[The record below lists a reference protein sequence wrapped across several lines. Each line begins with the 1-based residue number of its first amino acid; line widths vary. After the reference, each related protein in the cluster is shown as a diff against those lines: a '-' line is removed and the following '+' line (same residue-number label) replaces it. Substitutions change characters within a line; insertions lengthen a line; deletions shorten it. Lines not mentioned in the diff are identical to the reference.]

1 MKAFPLKAVNKFDDS
16 EGMDLRDYFA
26 AQALTGAQIW
36 DIEII
41 EEEPLAIIRIF
52 FNENEDDYIE
62 INAEYMQMLYISP
75 KPTKLH

>member
-1 MKAFPLKAVNKFDDS
+1 MENPTS
-16 EGMDLRDYFA
+16 EQLDILDKLIGRK
-26 AQALTGAQIW
+26 IW

-52 FNENEDDYIE
+52 LSETEDDYIE

>member
-1 MKAFPLKAVNKFDDS
+1 MENPTS
-16 EGMDLRDYFA
+16 EQIEILDKLIGRK
-26 AQALTGAQIW
+26 IW

-41 EEEPLAIIRIF
+41 EEQPLAIIRIF

-62 INAEYMQMLYISP
+62 INAEYMQMLYVSP

>member
-1 MKAFPLKAVNKFDDS
+1 MENPTS
-16 EGMDLRDYFA
+16 EQLDILDKLIGRK
-26 AQALTGAQIW
+26 IW

-52 FNENEDDYIE
+52 FNETEDDYIE

-75 KPTKLH
+75 KLNKLH

>member
-1 MKAFPLKAVNKFDDS
+1 MENPTS
-16 EGMDLRDYFA
+16 EQVEILDKLIGRK
-26 AQALTGAQIW
+26 IW

-41 EEEPLAIIRIF
+41 EQEPLAILRIF
-52 FNENEDDYIE
+52 LTENQDDYIE

>member
-1 MKAFPLKAVNKFDDS
+1 VENPTS
-16 EGMDLRDYFA
+16 EQLDILDKLIGRK
-26 AQALTGAQIW
+26 IW

-52 FNENEDDYIE
+52 FTENEDDYIE

-75 KPTKLH
+75 KPNKLH

>member
-1 MKAFPLKAVNKFDDS
+1 MENPTSDQIDILDKLIGRK
-16 EGMDLRDYFA
+16 
-26 AQALTGAQIW
+26 IW

-41 EEEPLAIIRIF
+41 EEEPLAILRIF
-52 FNENEDDYIE
+52 LSETEDDYIE